1 MLNGP
6 NFIETAEVAK
16 KSSFPVIA
24 SGGVRDINDLLKL
37 SEIPNVIGAI
47 CGVSIYEKKL
57 DLKEAL
63 QKFK

>member
-1 MLNGP
+1 MKLKTL
-6 NFIETAEVAK
+6 IENLKYYKSIGSTEVTL
-16 KSSFPVIA
+16 
-24 SGGVRDINDLLKL
+24 DINDLLKL